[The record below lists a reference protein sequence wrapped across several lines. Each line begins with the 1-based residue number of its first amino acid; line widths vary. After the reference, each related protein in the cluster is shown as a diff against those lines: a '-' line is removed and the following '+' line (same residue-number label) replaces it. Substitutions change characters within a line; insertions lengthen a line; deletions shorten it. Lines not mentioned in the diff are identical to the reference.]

1 MIKLPVSIRYLA
13 LLAVLLLSV
22 VIALILLPGDMT
34 TGNGPIVSDSSEPE
48 LIARGEYLTT
58 AGNCVSCHTTP
69 GGEFMAGG
77 LPFETPFGRIYSTNI
92 SPDTKTGIGSWT
104 EWDFL
109 NSLRHGVRPNGEHLY
124 PVFPYTAYTKVL
136 NEDIAAMF
144 AYLKSIP
151 AVRQTAPEN
160 ALQFPFNQRAL
171 LGFWKALYFDSGA
184 FESDPSQSEQLNRGA
199 YLVEALSHCSACHTP
214 RNSLGA
220 QRSHLAMSG
229 GEYQDQVADGG
240 YYPWSAPNLTS
251 SSRGLG
257 LWLQQ
262 DVEDYLKTTRNDFI
276 ESYGP
281 MNEVILNS
289 TAHLSEGDI
298 ASIAMYLKSLPA
310 VDEAAAVEPD
320 LQVMGRGRTV
330 YNLHCGTCHL
340 PTGQGDSKMAPRL
353 NGGSLVVQSDNPASM
368 INAILYGPQLPIH
381 GLSQKWREPMK
392 EFQYLLDDEEVAAAA
407 SYIRNSWENSAG
419 LVTADQ
425 IARQR

>member
-1 MIKLPVSIRYLA
+1 MIKLPVSISYLA
-13 LLAVLLLSV
+13 LLAALLLSV
-22 VIALILLPGDMT
+22 VIALILLPLDMT
-34 TGNGPIVSDSSEPE
+34 AGNGPILRDISESK

-58 AGNCVSCHTTP
+58 AGNCVSCHTAP

-77 LPFETPFGRIYSTNI
+77 LPFETPFGRVYSTNI
-92 SPDTKTGIGSWT
+92 SPDTDTGIGNWT

-124 PVFPYTAYTKVL
+124 PVFPYTTYTKVL

-151 AVRQTAPEN
+151 AVRQATPEN
-160 ALQFPFNQRAL
+160 ALRFPFNQRAI

-184 FESDPSQSEQLNRGA
+184 FESDPAQSEQLNRGA
-199 YLVEALSHCSACHTP
+199 YLVEALSHCSACHSP
-214 RNSLGA
+214 RNSLGG
-220 QRSHLAMSG
+220 QQSHLAMSG
-229 GEYQDQVADGG
+229 GEYLDRVAGG
-240 YYPWSAPNLTS
+240 SYHLWSAPNLTS

-257 LWLQQ
+257 LWSQQ
-262 DVEDYLKTTRNDFI
+262 DVEDYLKTTRNDFL

-289 TAHLSEGDI
+289 TAHLSERDI
-298 ASIAMYLKSLPA
+298 TSIAIYLKNLPA
-310 VDEAAAVEPD
+310 VDETAAVEPD
-320 LQVMGRGRTV
+320 YQVMGRGRTV

-368 INAILYGPQLPIH
+368 INAILYGPQLPNH
-381 GLSQKWREPMK
+381 GLSQKWREPMQ
-392 EFQYLLDDEEVAAAA
+392 EFQYLLDDEEIAAAA
-407 SYIRNSWENSAG
+407 SYIRNSWGNSAG
-419 LVTADQ
+419 LITPDQ
-425 IARQR
+425 VARQR